1 MACGNLFAPWF
12 LLDSTALKSVKRY
25 EHLTDFRAF
34 NRWRAQKGST
44 HGDKIGQE
52 KAALSSGFQETSAAL
67 RARFGKIAA
76 SEREDGAN
84 AYSE

>member
-12 LLDSTALKSVKRY
+12 LLDSTALKLLNATSIY
-25 EHLTDFRAF
+25 
-34 NRWRAQKGST
+34 RWRAQKGNT

-76 SEREDGAN
+76 LEREDSAN

>member
-1 MACGNLFAPWF
+1 MLAAFNRFDHHWF
-12 LLDSTALKSVKRY
+12 GSSSATPPVKRY
-25 EHLTDFRAF
+25 EHLTGGELKKA
-34 NRWRAQKGST
+34 APTGIKLG
-44 HGDKIGQE
+44 K